1 MLTVNITT
9 TKSRLNLCSSTIWSL
24 INQELSPDIINLWV
38 SKDKYLADDG
48 IDTLPE
54 WINKINN
61 VKDILRVRYVENTGP
76 YRKLFPKILSSNSD
90 EAIVYAD
97 DDVIYRDLWLKTL
110 IQEFNKHE
118 GNFVVASRVRVVENN
133 IFGIRKSYNMLKLVL
148 RNKLL
153 SKDYIITGVGG
164 CVLSPSH
171 IKKEFLL
178 NKDYLEI
185 APKADDLWISKLLEL
200 SGSKVQV
207 CPEALVHVNEINH
220 DMDSLNSFNN
230 VSLDGNLFMKI
241 YKRIKMKVLGY
252 LGFSLS
258 NNDKIIRKV
267 NNYFS
272 SKGL

>member
-24 INQELSPDIINLWV
+24 VNQELSPDVINLWV
-38 SKDKYLADDG
+38 SKDKYLADEG
-48 IDTLPE
+48 IDFLPE

-76 YRKLFPKILSSNSD
+76 YRKLFPKLLSSNYD
-90 EAIVYAD
+90 ETIVYAD
-97 DDVIYRDLWLKTL
+97 DDVIYRDSWLKTL

-118 GNFVVASRVRVVENN
+118 GRFVVASRVRVVESN

-148 RNKLL
+148 GNKLL
-153 SKDYIITGVGG
+153 STGYIITGVGG

-171 IKKEFLL
+171 IKKEFLH
-178 NKDYLEI
+178 NKDYLKI

-207 CPEALVHVNEINH
+207 CPEALIHVNEINH

-252 LGFSLS
+252 LGVPLS